1 MDKISIQQLIETTRD
16 LFLNLILRIDS
27 IVEEVEHINGQ
38 EVFSNNRLNFI
49 LDDFVAL
56 AEAVDIIEKQN
67 SSIYLEEL
75 TEKLNILYDSMIT
88 KDKLLFKDIIEFE
101 LKPLLEHWAKVIQ
114 FTGKH

>member
-1 MDKISIQQLIETTRD
+1 MDKISIQQLVETTRG
-16 LFLNLILRIDS
+16 LILNLILRINS
-27 IVEEVEHINGQ
+27 IVEELEDINGQ
-38 EVFSNNRLNFI
+38 EVFSNDRLNFI
-49 LDDFVAL
+49 LDDLTAL
-56 AEAVDIIEKQN
+56 AEAVDIIQKQN

-75 TEKLNILYDSMIT
+75 TEKLNMLYDSMKA